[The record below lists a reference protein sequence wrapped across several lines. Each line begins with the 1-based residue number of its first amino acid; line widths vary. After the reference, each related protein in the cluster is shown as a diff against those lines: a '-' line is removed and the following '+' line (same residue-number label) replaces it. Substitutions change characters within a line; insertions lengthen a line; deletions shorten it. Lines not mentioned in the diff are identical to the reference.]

1 MRYVIQSKPIKWSH
15 WMYRGEA
22 FNQVYAIIELGQIMK
37 MDRQL
42 RVNQENNYRVN
53 CIDNETTLVSI

>member
-1 MRYVIQSKPIKWSH
+1 
-15 WMYRGEA
+15 MYRGEA